1 MMKNKIEKVCVIGSG
16 VMGSGIAALIA
27 NSSHQV
33 LLLDIAS
40 NSPNDRNAVTKK
52 ALDGMLNRHPAAL
65 SHPSKLAYVTIGN
78 LEDDL
83 KLITECDLII
93 EVVIEKLEI
102 KHQLYEK
109 IIPYLKKDAILASN
123 TSTLP
128 LARLKEKLPDTIKSR
143 FLISHF
149 FNPPRHMELLELVI
163 DKIISP
169 EVVERISDFLVDG
182 LGKTIVQCQD
192 TPGFIANRVG
202 CYLLELVVNKAIMAN
217 LNPVIVDNIFT
228 KLFKFPSTGVFGL
241 YDLIGHDVMKLI
253 SDSLISALPN
263 SDDYQKV
270 YLNSPTLE
278 KMMKSNLI
286 GRKGLG
292 GFYRISVINGVKTKE
307 VINLADLS
315 YSPIGKVHEEF
326 NSINE
331 LLSSDSVYGKFFQ
344 EVIVRFYLYIASLIP
359 SAAHNVYDIDVSMVL
374 GYSWKVGPFELLM
387 RYIDGGFEWL
397 KEQASITNASLPE
410 YIANASY
417 KTIDINKFHTN
428 VNMFNQST
436 TLLENNSAKLLLH
449 NDRLVFTINTKL
461 SCLDENVFNL
471 LLKSTDL
478 AEERVQDLYIY
489 PSTNYF
495 SAGADLKLF
504 QQYLQDKEFTKLEEF
519 LKLGQKTMMRLK
531 YSSVNIISCP
541 VGFALGGGCELLLH
555 SDFIVA
561 NQELNAGLVE
571 VGLGV
576 VPSWG
581 GIKEMFLRASNNKEK
596 LLRNLRNIL
605 EQNKSSSAEY
615 FIEDYH
621 ITNAIVNMKKS
632 LILNNAFNLK
642 LPKKIKASQ
651 NTITLPAISLS
662 KELDITKYDELQ
674 NWLISKFQDI
684 ISTKSIDEEGLLQFE
699 RELFLE
705 LAKNPRKPLNF
716 IK

>member
-27 NSSHQV
+27 NSSHKV
-33 LLLDIAS
+33 LLLDIPS
-40 NSPNDRNAVTKK
+40 NSPNDRNAATKK
-52 ALDGMLNRHPAAL
+52 ALDGMINRHPAAL
-65 SHPSKLAYVTIGN
+65 AHPSKLTYITIGN

-83 KLITECDLII
+83 NLITECDLII

-109 IIPYLKKDAILASN
+109 IIPYLKKDAIVASN

-128 LARLKEKLPDTIKSR
+128 LARLKEKLPDSVKSR

-163 DKIISP
+163 DKTINL
-169 EVVERISDFLVDG
+169 EVVERISDFLVKD
-182 LGKTIVQCQD
+182 LGKTIVKCLD

-202 CYLLELVVNKAIMAN
+202 CYLLELVVNKAIKAN
-217 LNPVIVDNIFT
+217 LNPVTVDNIFT

-253 SDSLISALPN
+253 SDSLISTLPS
-263 SDDYQKV
+263 SDDYKKV

-278 KMMKSNLI
+278 KMIKSNLI

-292 GFYRISVINGVKTKE
+292 GFYRMSVINGIKTKE

-315 YSPIGKVHEEF
+315 YSPVEKVQEEF
-326 NSINE
+326 KSINE

-344 EVIVRFYLYIASLIP
+344 EVMVRFYLYIAGLIP
-359 SAAHNVYDIDVSMVL
+359 SAAHNVYDIDIAMVL
-374 GYSWKVGPFELLM
+374 GYSWKIGPFELLM
-387 RYIDGGFEWL
+387 SYIEGGFEWL
-397 KEQASITNASLPE
+397 KEQASITNAPLPE
-410 YIANASY
+410 YVANASY
-417 KTIDINKFHTN
+417 KEIDINKFHTN
-428 VNMFNQST
+428 LNIFNKST
-436 TLLENNSAKLLLH
+436 ILLENNSAKLLLH
-449 NDRLVFTINTKL
+449 NDKLVFTINTKVC
-461 SCLDENVFNL
+461 CLDKNVFNL
-471 LLKSTDL
+471 LLQSIDL
-478 AEERVQDLYIY
+478 AEKKVQDLYIY

-504 QQYLQDKEFTKLEEF
+504 EKYLQDKDFTKLEEF
-519 LKLGQKTMMRLK
+519 LKLGQNTMMRLK
-531 YSSVNIISCP
+531 YSSVNIVSCP
-541 VGFALGGGCELLLH
+541 VGIALGGGCEILLH
-555 SDFIVA
+555 SDFIVT

-571 VGLGV
+571 VALGL
-576 VPSWG
+576 VPAWG
-581 GIKEMFLRASNNKEK
+581 GIKEMFLRAGNDKEK
-596 LLRNLRNIL
+596 LLRNLRNII
-605 EQNKSSSAEY
+605 ECNKSSSAEY

-632 LILNNAFNLK
+632 LILDDAFNLK
-642 LPKKIKASQ
+642 LPKKIKTSQ
-651 NTITLPAISLS
+651 DTITLPEISLS
-662 KELDITKYDELQ
+662 KELDTTKYDELQ
-674 NWLISKFQDI
+674 ISLISKLQEI
-684 ISTKSIDEEGLLQFE
+684 ISMKSIDEERLLQFE

-705 LAKNPRKPLNF
+705 LAKNHRKPLNF